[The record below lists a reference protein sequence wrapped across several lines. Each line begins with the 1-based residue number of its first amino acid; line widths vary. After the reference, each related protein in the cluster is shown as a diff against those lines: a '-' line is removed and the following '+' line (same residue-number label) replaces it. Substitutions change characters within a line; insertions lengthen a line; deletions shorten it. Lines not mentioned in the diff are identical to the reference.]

1 MANDMRAHV
10 VGMALAV
17 ALALSAC
24 GGEVVEA
31 PAAPAP
37 PSPAAPVS
45 PPPSPIPSPPPP
57 TSGLPAGL
65 PDAFAEDLDPAD
77 LPPEELVPERAD
89 VTGLWF
95 ARTSEGDAV
104 VVAWADSNGD
114 PFQRGGGV
122 AVWRRFTRDPP
133 WRAVFG
139 RAAPAEQGVLGVRAT
154 TTDVTGD
161 ASEDALI
168 VQDTGGTGN
177 CGHYLVVDLLAG
189 QPVWE
194 RDLCDAQVDAST
206 SPVGLV
212 VNRAVFRKG
221 DAHCCPSGFR
231 RTVLTYDGGGWTKVS
246 EEETPA

>member
-1 MANDMRAHV
+1 MRTQV
-10 VGMALAV
+10 VGLTLATALT
-17 ALALSAC
+17 LAGC

-31 PAAPAP
+31 PPAP
-37 PSPAAPVS
+37 PSPSPVASVS
-45 PPPSPIPSPPPP
+45 PPPSPVASPPPP

-65 PDAFAEDLDPAD
+65 PDAFAEALDPAD
-77 LPPEELVPERAD
+77 LPPEALVPDGAD
-89 VTGLWF
+89 VTGLWL

-104 VVAWADSNGD
+104 VVAWADPKGD
-114 PFQRGGGV
+114 PFQRKGGV
-122 AVWRRFTRDPP
+122 AVWRRFTQDPP

-154 TTDVTGD
+154 TADVTGD

-168 VQDTGGTGN
+168 VQDTGGTGS

-189 QPVWE
+189 VPLWE
-194 RDLCDAQVDAST
+194 RDLCDGQVDAST

-212 VNRAVFRKG
+212 VSQAVFKEG

-231 RTVLTYDGGGWTKVS
+231 RTVITYDDGVWTKFS
-246 EEETPA
+246 EEEARG